1 MNRLSGLAFT
11 DGHVAF
17 SSALICLFLL
27 LPSALMA
34 RKPATVEPLT
44 TQGLD
49 VASRVHLGLHFSEL
63 DRHKYYERERS
74 IYLSGEW
81 AATSYFSIYGTVP
94 YVERTVTDAD
104 RRRYLDHLE
113 AGFRLA
119 PSFGPLVTTF
129 GTTIRFSRGTD
140 QGDMKKDV
148 GYLQPYAGVLLNLDW
163 FYIQG
168 SIMWSTQTNPRF
180 IEDVEQEFD
189 RSVIYDLA
197 FGFRIG
203 SLDLSLE
210 NRYDHR
216 YDPDERKRVHWLLG
230 PTVRWNVTD
239 RFSMSLAVPY
249 AIRQEREEDFR
260 IHFRVTYRFGS
271 VFR

>member
-1 MNRLSGLAFT
+1 VNKTFWNSPFILPVLALVLWP
-11 DGHVAF
+11 G
-17 SSALICLFLL
+17 FLD
-27 LPSALMA
+27 A
-34 RKPATVEPLT
+34 RNSKTVEPLI

-49 VASRVHLGLHFSEL
+49 VASRVHLGFQFSEL
-63 DRHKYYERERS
+63 DQHKYYERERS
-74 IYLSGEW
+74 LYLSGEW
-81 AATSYFSIYGTVP
+81 AATNYFSVYGTVP

-113 AGFRLA
+113 AGARLA
-119 PSFGPLVTTF
+119 PSFGPLTTTL
-129 GTTIRFSRGTD
+129 GMTIRFSRGTN
-140 QGDMKKDV
+140 QGDVKKDV
-148 GYLQPYAGVLLNLDW
+148 GYIQPYAGLLLNLDW
-163 FYIQG
+163 FFLQG
-168 SIMWSTQTNPRF
+168 SIMWSTQSNPRF
-180 IEDVEQEFD
+180 IEDVDQQFD

-197 FGFRIG
+197 MGFRMG
-203 SLDLSLE
+203 SWDLSLE

-230 PTVRWNVTD
+230 PAIRWNATE

-271 VFR
+271 TYR